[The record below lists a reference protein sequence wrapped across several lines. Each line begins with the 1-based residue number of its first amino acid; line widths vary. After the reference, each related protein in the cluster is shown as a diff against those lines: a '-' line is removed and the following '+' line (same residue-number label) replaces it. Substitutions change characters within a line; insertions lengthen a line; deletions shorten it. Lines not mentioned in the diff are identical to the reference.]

1 MREVILY
8 ASKTWTSPQAREIDP
23 GYAKPVDSAL
33 PPPTRKFEVS
43 GQALSEGYEPA
54 LACCPRVLICYV
66 KQYLPASS
74 NIGGSFP
81 LLFLPPRSGCS
92 AKIL

>member
-33 PPPTRKFEVS
+33 PPPR
-43 GQALSEGYEPA
+43 
-54 LACCPRVLICYV
+54 
-66 KQYLPASS
+66 ASS
-74 NIGGSFP
+74 KSQGKPSV
-81 LLFLPPRSGCS
+81 
-92 AKIL
+92 KV